1 MFTTIQSHYTL
12 NSIQMQMQIL
22 RQSIGFHT
30 YFFFSNAFAGY
41 FDKRKLCARPPGHIT
56 ILFELNTSHGNN
68 KFMIFVK
75 NRHQFFASLSIC

>member
-30 YFFFSNAFAGY
+30 YFFFLKCFCWLFWLA
-41 FDKRKLCARPPGHIT
+41 KTLCTASGTYNHIVWT
-56 ILFELNTSHGNN
+56 EYKS
-68 KFMIFVK
+68 
-75 NRHQFFASLSIC
+75 RQQ